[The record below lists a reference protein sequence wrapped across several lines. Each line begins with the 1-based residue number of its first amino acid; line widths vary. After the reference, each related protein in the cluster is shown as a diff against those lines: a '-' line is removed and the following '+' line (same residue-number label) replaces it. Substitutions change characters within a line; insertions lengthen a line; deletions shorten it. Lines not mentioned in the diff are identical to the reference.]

1 MTDQTAPQAAG
12 ADNAPQAQFT
22 IEKIYVKDVSFE
34 APNAPQIF
42 NEQGQPQLG
51 MNLNQKVARLNETV
65 FEVVLEVTLTCKLGE
80 KTVYLAEVAQAGIFG
95 LGGFDDRTLDMM
107 LGTYCPNVLFPYVR
121 QSISDLIVA
130 GGFPPFYLQPINF
143 EGLYAEGL
151 RRRAEQAASQG
162 SVAMAEGGNAR
173 SGDDHRQSAGR
184 RPRRRLLGYR
194 AGLAAGAA
202 RLSHRAVGPRRGPGR
217 IDRARP

>member
-12 ADNAPQAQFT
+12 ADTAPQAQFT

-42 NEQGQPQLG
+42 QEQGQPQLN
-51 MNLNQKVARLNETV
+51 MNLNQKVARLNDQL
-65 FEVVLEVTLTCKLGE
+65 FEVVLGVTLTCNLGD
-80 KTVYLAEVAQAGIFG
+80 KTVYLAEVEQAGIFG
-95 LGGFDDRTLDMM
+95 LAGFDERALDMM

-121 QSISDLIVA
+121 QSISELITT

-151 RRRAEQAASQG
+151 RRRAEQAASPG
-162 SVAMAEGGNAR
+162 SVAMAEGGNA
-173 SGDDHRQSAGR
+173 
-184 RPRRRLLGYR
+184 
-194 AGLAAGAA
+194 
-202 RLSHRAVGPRRGPGR
+202 
-217 IDRARP
+217 